1 MAHVGPIRSTT
12 VALRIADEPLNQH
25 VLSSGETVHI
35 EAIWFLFM
43 DTVTRLLLYMPT
55 VLGEGFLFREHGANA
70 GELVSSET
78 TLMYSGVHGLVF
90 ILLGVTAAFLNV
102 PDEGVEGLQNENRE
116 RNNDVF
122 IVPWAAL
129 FGALLPLITRTFFH

>member
-1 MAHVGPIRSTT
+1 
-12 VALRIADEPLNQH
+12 
-25 VLSSGETVHI
+25 
-35 EAIWFLFM
+35 
-43 DTVTRLLLYMPT
+43 

-78 TLMYSGVHGLVF
+78 TLMYSGVHGLLF

-102 PDEGVEGLQNENRE
+102 PDEGVEGPPNENREE

-122 IVPWAAL
+122 IVPLAAL
-129 FGALLPLITRTFFH
+129 FRSAPASHNTNFLSLTPKNT